1 MRFDN
6 ESCKI
11 ELRNEIF
18 RKVNE
23 KREKKNSKK
32 TSKGLAEKGLL
43 CRNGSYN
50 IEKDTTLQKEKEK
63 YV

>member
-6 ESCKI
+6 QSYKI

-23 KREKKNSKK
+23 KGEKKQQKN
-32 TSKGLAEKGLL
+32 SKGLAEKALPCG
-43 CRNGSYN
+43 NGSYN
-50 IEKDTTLQKEKEK
+50 FEKDTKLQKENEK
-63 YV
+63 